1 VVRAARCWSKAAL
14 IVAVLLVVFATVKA
28 AAATTGPARSAAS
41 PAPTTSAA
49 APTAAPAPRHASPSA
64 RGQITAIDGDSWTIS
79 TAEDAAVTVALNG
92 QTAFGTHSAPAV
104 REQFTVGTRVA
115 VTGPLSGNTVRAER
129 VIIAGTHSPGKPP
142 SPTAPTPTAPTPTA
156 PTPPAP
162 TPPAPTPPA
171 PTPTA
176 PTIPPAVNRC
186 AVDTGLN
193 QAAAYA
199 STRDV
204 QAALAVYDTATGTY
218 TSAGDAD
225 AEYSTAS
232 VVKVL
237 IATELLL
244 TDQMNGDTASTASLM
259 VSASDDDAADA
270 LYGLVGGDSVV
281 TTIADHYGTTNL
293 GSPPADTGQWG
304 ETKVTAEGLVHLY
317 AKLKADPQ
325 VWPWLST
332 AMAATTRVAADGTD
346 QYFGIAAVA
355 RNWAVKQGWMTG
367 LGPGATYASTGYV
380 DGGRY
385 AVAILTYGSADQYGQ
400 YMSDTITQMARDL
413 LPGGVL
419 GAPTSSC
426 PT

>member
-1 VVRAARCWSKAAL
+1 
-14 IVAVLLVVFATVKA
+14 
-28 AAATTGPARSAAS
+28 
-41 PAPTTSAA
+41 
-49 APTAAPAPRHASPSA
+49 
-64 RGQITAIDGDSWTIS
+64 
-79 TAEDAAVTVALNG
+79 
-92 QTAFGTHSAPAV
+92 
-104 REQFTVGTRVA
+104 
-115 VTGPLSGNTVRAER
+115 
-129 VIIAGTHSPGKPP
+129 
-142 SPTAPTPTAPTPTA
+142 
-156 PTPPAP
+156 
-162 TPPAPTPPA
+162 
-171 PTPTA
+171 
-176 PTIPPAVNRC
+176 
-186 AVDTGLN
+186 
-193 QAAAYA
+193 
-199 STRDV
+199 
-204 QAALAVYDTATGTY
+204 
-218 TSAGDAD
+218 
-225 AEYSTAS
+225 
-232 VVKVL
+232 VVKIL

-244 TDQMNGDTASTASLM
+244 TDQINGDTASTASLM

-281 TTIADHYGTTNL
+281 TTIADHYGITNL
-293 GSPPADTGQWG
+293 GSPPADAGQWG
-304 ETKVTAEGLVHLY
+304 ETKVTADGLVHLY

-400 YMSDTITQMARDL
+400 YMSDTITQLARDL